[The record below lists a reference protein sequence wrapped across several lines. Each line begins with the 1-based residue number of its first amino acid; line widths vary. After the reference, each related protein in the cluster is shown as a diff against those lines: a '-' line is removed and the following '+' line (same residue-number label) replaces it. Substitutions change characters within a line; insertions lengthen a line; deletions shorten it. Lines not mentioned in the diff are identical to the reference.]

1 MNYDYLYCIIESS
14 GIISLKDI
22 RFQKGNIYSKNIHGR
37 SNENEIRDFKF
48 SFKKKN
54 LMILDNKGYLK
65 KFFLTDLKIKKVKS
79 EKIEK
84 YLSKDF
90 FWLDTGK
97 EEVIIITNDDGKFS
111 FF

>member
-1 MNYDYLYCIIESS
+1 
-14 GIISLKDI
+14 
-22 RFQKGNIYSKNIHGR
+22 
-37 SNENEIRDFKF
+37 
-48 SFKKKN
+48 
-54 LMILDNKGYLK
+54 
-65 KFFLTDLKIKKVKS
+65 LTDLKIKKVKT